1 MNVSLRGVRVACFY
15 PWTPFEMTGAWVRF
29 TCLWR
34 YLVEAGAEVTLAFL
48 ERGNDAAL
56 EGVSVRYLGE
66 PNIYRNIGD
75 YARALLSGKAA
86 SELRHYSAAEL
97 NFLLMYEKGLVLGSP
112 KAGPWVD
119 ALVREHDIVTC
130 EYPMYA
136 PMLSDF
142 CRKWNRPLVV
152 TSLDLLFELHGR
164 HPGAKARLKQKEV
177 QALGLADAVVFCNEH
192 EREIFAREGLKGVTV
207 LNTGD
212 VLGVTP
218 GGEELHS
225 AGERS
230 TLKIKTAHY
239 CLFVG
244 SAHAPNVEAV
254 DEVKNMAKGM
264 PEMTFVVA
272 GNCLAPTRDGNFI
285 AVGPVTDGFLDRLY
299 RGAFA
304 IVVPLLRGTGMSVKI
319 FQAFTYE
326 KAVVSTPEG
335 ARGHAIV
342 DGEEALLEPTPQDFP
357 KSIRRLL
364 ADEALRQRIA
374 KNARAYA
381 LRHDFRVH
389 FEPYGEIIARLT
401 KRSGDGEPPAQ
412 RRRSLVLVDNN
423 LCDRVGHHF
432 NYALALKEESRSQ
445 GFAFQA
451 LAKQT
456 ATEPVRSELSAVPT
470 FSLGLHEESPSNPYP
485 WEWGPLRTTYDFLQ
499 ANDVFARELE
509 AGLTRKVRPGDV
521 IFLPNA
527 TPRQMLGLAL
537 LLLKHPIYLTLR
549 FVLMLR
555 YSVHLPAGP
564 ITDRKVVLDKASCEH
579 YALAIE
585 KLVAADARSV
595 VRLATDSAELAQEFA
610 AMTQRP
616 IEVLPIPH
624 TAHRRK
630 SEWPAEIPVKPPGK
644 RRVVYLGDAREEKG
658 FEFLPAVV
666 NACLASPACSE
677 VEFVFQAYISSH
689 HHQQMGLV
697 IEELARL
704 KRPNVHLVRSS
715 LSPDA
720 YQALLS
726 SADLVLLPYDA
737 ATYRARTSGPFVEA
751 ICADKPVVV
760 PAKSWMSAQ
769 LGDSQAGVT
778 FASGNVQELARAVMG
793 ALANLLA
800 HTKAAESLG
809 ERFRRY
815 HNPRNFILHLMGD
828 GHVSEG

>member
-1 MNVSLRGVRVACFY
+1 MKVSLRGVRVACFY
-15 PWTPFEMTGAWVRF
+15 PWAPFEVTGAWVRF

-34 YLVEAGAEVTLAFL
+34 YLVEAGADVTLAFL
-48 ERGNDAAL
+48 ERGNDAEL
-56 EGVSVRYLGE
+56 EGLSVRYLGE
-66 PNIYRNIGD
+66 PNVYGNIGD
-75 YARALLSGKAA
+75 YARAMLSGKAV
-86 SELRHYSAAEL
+86 SELKHYSATEL
-97 NFLLMYEKGLVLGSP
+97 NFLLMYEKGLVLSGA

-119 ALVREHDIVTC
+119 AVIQEHDIVTC

-164 HPGAKARLKQKEV
+164 HPGAKARLKQKEI
-177 QALGLADAVVFCNEH
+177 QALGLADALVFCNEH
-192 EREIFAREGLKGVTV
+192 EREIFAKEGLKGVTV

-218 GGEELHS
+218 GGEERHS
-225 AGERS
+225 VGERT

-244 SAHAPNVEAV
+244 SAHAPNLEAA
-254 DEVKNMAKGM
+254 DEVKRMAKSM

-272 GNCLAPTRDGNFI
+272 GNCHAPVREGNFI

-335 ARGHAIV
+335 ARGHAIA
-342 DGEEALLEPTPQDFP
+342 DGEEALLEPKPQDFP

-364 ADEALRQRIA
+364 ADDELRRRIA

-381 LRHDFRVH
+381 LRHDFRIH

-401 KRSGDGEPPAQ
+401 NRSGDGERPAE
-412 RRRSLVLVDNN
+412 RRTSLVLVDNN

-432 NYALALKEESRSQ
+432 NYALALKEESLAQ

-456 ATEPVRSELSAVPT
+456 VTESVRSELSAVPT
-470 FSLGLHEESPSNPYP
+470 FSLGIHEESPSNPYP
-485 WEWGPLRTTYDFLQ
+485 WEWGPLRATYDFLHS
-499 ANDVFARELE
+499 NDVFARELK

-555 YSVHLPAGP
+555 YSVHLPSGP
-564 ITDRKVVLDKASCEH
+564 ITDRKIALDKGSH
-579 YALAIE
+579 DNYALAID
-585 KLVAADARSV
+585 KLVAADVRSA
-595 VRLATDSAELAQEFA
+595 VRLTTDSAELAQEFGA
-610 AMTQRP
+610 FTKRP

-624 TAHRRK
+624 TAHAPS
-630 SEWPAEIPVKPPGK
+630 SEWPVEIPVKQAGK

-658 FEFLPAVV
+658 FEFLPTVVKACAVQ
-666 NACLASPACSE
+666 PACSE

-689 HHQQMGLV
+689 HHQRMGQV

-704 KRPNVHLVRSS
+704 KPPNVHLVRSS

-720 YQALLS
+720 YQALLG

-769 LGDSQAGVT
+769 LGDSQAGAT
-778 FASGNVQELARAVMG
+778 FVSGNVQDLSRAVTA
-793 ALANLLA
+793 ALTNLPCHA
-800 HTKAAESLG
+800 MAAQKLG
-809 ERFRRY
+809 DQFRQY
-815 HNPRNFILHLMGD
+815 HEPRNFVHSLMKT
-828 GHVSEG
+828 